1 MLIRLVIKKA
11 NSIVTELFISGRKL
25 EIFLT
30 FIAQLCLKLPKHV
43 RLSTI
48 HFFIMKI
55 RNKKTSTNCV

>member
-11 NSIVTELFISGRKL
+11 KSIVTELFISGRKL
-25 EIFLT
+25 EIFRT

-48 HFFIMKI
+48 HFFYHENSK
-55 RNKKTSTNCV
+55 